1 MSAQHKYINTMCMVS
16 AKIQSVVC
24 EIMYLSHTTTCSAL
38 CNTVLNSCKEDLL
51 IKSQDSNRCWKERV
65 QIAVYSGVG

>member
-38 CNTVLNSCKEDLL
+38 CNTVLNSCEEDLL
-51 IKSQDSNRCWKERV
+51 NRK
-65 QIAVYSGVG
+65 ILIDVGKNEYR